1 MRDLFLLKYARICF
15 NFGFMTNIKREHAI
29 SIFSAAVH
37 AVQPSQLMR
46 QHVQLHDDIL
56 TVCGRTFSLP
66 ARRPVWIFG
75 AGKAAAAM
83 AQALEAILSHV
94 RLQGMVITKYEHALP
109 LQHIHVAE
117 AGHPLP
123 DDNGVRA
130 TAQMVAQLQSVQAG
144 DVLLFLLSG
153 GASALLAD
161 YPEGAS
167 LAQVQQVFELLLK
180 SGADIHEMNVVRK
193 HLSAVKGG
201 QLALL
206 ADTDAWCSLI
216 LSDVVGDDLSVI
228 GSGPTV
234 PDPSTFSDAVAIL
247 DKYNLTTLLPA
258 AIQDHLRRGSAGTIA
273 ETPKPGHAGLHAVN
287 NFLIGSNTI
296 ALEAAAQ
303 KAISLGY
310 ATQVLTSAA
319 RGLATA
325 IAAELVTA
333 ASCWKGSR
341 PACILMGGES
351 TVTVT
356 GQGLGGRNQH
366 LALAAGLLLAAQAGI
381 TILSA
386 GTDGTDG
393 PTDAAGAVTDRELM
407 LHAAAQGL
415 DAAHYLAQHDAYH
428 FFEKAGGLIKTGPT
442 QTNVMDIMLAII
454 S

>member
-1 MRDLFLLKYARICF
+1 
-15 NFGFMTNIKREHAI
+15 MTNIKREHAI
-29 SIFSAAVH
+29 SIFNAAVH
-37 AVQPSQLMR
+37 AVQPSQLMQ
-46 QHVQLHDDIL
+46 QHVQLRDDIL
-56 TVCGRTFSLP
+56 TVCGKTFSLP
-66 ARRPVWIFG
+66 AGRPVWIFG

-83 AQALEAILSHV
+83 AQALEAILPHV

-109 LQHIHVAE
+109 LQQIHVVE

-167 LAQVQQVFELLLK
+167 LVQVQQVFELLLK

-206 ADTDAWCSLI
+206 ADTNAWCSLI

-258 AIQDHLRRGSAGTIA
+258 AIQNHLRQGCAGTIR
-273 ETPKPGHAGLHAVN
+273 ETPKPGHRRLSAVN
-287 NFLIGSNTI
+287 NFLIGSNAI

-303 KAISLGY
+303 KAISFGY
-310 ATQVLTSAA
+310 ATQVLTSTA
-319 RGLATA
+319 RGQATA

-333 ASCWKGSR
+333 AGSWKGSR

-356 GQGLGGRNQH
+356 GHGLGGRNQH

-381 TILSA
+381 TVLSA

-393 PTDAAGAVTDRELM
+393 PTDAAGAVADPELM

-415 DAAHYLAQHDAYH
+415 DATHHLAQHDAYH

>member
-1 MRDLFLLKYARICF
+1 
-15 NFGFMTNIKREHAI
+15 MTNMIREHAI
-29 SIFSAAVH
+29 SIFNAAVD
-37 AVQPSQLMR
+37 AVQPSHLMQR
-46 QHVQLHDDIL
+46 HVQLRDDAL
-56 TVCGRTFSLP
+56 TVCGKPFSLP
-66 ARRPVWIFG
+66 AGRPVWIFG

-83 AQALEAILSHV
+83 AQALEPILAHV
-94 RLQGMVITKYEHALP
+94 PVQGIVITKYEHALP
-109 LQHIHVAE
+109 LQYIQVTE

-123 DDNGVRA
+123 DENGVQA
-130 TAQMVAQLQSVQAG
+130 TAQMIAQLKAVQPG
-144 DVLLFLLSG
+144 DIVLFLLSG

-161 YPEGAS
+161 YPEEAS
-167 LAQVQQVFELLLK
+167 LIQVQQVFELLLK

-193 HLSAVKGG
+193 HLSSVKGG

-216 LSDVVGDDLSVI
+216 LSDVVGDDLSII

-247 DKYNLTTLLPA
+247 DKYHLTAKLPV
-258 AIQDHLRRGSAGTIA
+258 AIHSHLQHGCAGDIP
-273 ETPKPGHAGLHAVN
+273 ETPKPGHAGFRHVN
-287 NFLIGSNTI
+287 NFLVGTNAI

-303 KAISLGY
+303 KAVSLGY
-310 ATQVLTSAA
+310 ATQVLTST
-319 RGLATA
+319 ATGQA
-325 IAAELVTA
+325 TSIAAELTGA
-333 ASCWKGSR
+333 AQNWKGSR

-351 TVTVT
+351 TVTVS

-366 LALAAGLLLAAQAGI
+366 LVLAAGPLLAAQPGI

-393 PTDAAGAVTDRELM
+393 PTDAAGAVADHELM
-407 LHAAAQGL
+407 LNAAAQGL
-415 DAAHYLAQHDAYH
+415 DATHYLAQHDAYH

>member
-1 MRDLFLLKYARICF
+1 
-15 NFGFMTNIKREHAI
+15 MTNMMREHAI
-29 SIFSAAVH
+29 SIFSAAVD
-37 AVQPSQLMR
+37 AVQPSHLMQ
-46 QHVQLHDDIL
+46 QHVQLPDGTL
-56 TVCGRTFSLP
+56 TVCGKTFSLP
-66 ARRPVWIFG
+66 AGRPVWVFG

-83 AQALEAILSHV
+83 AQALEPILSPV
-94 RLQGMVITKYEHALP
+94 PVQGIVITKYEHALP
-109 LQHIHVAE
+109 LQHIRVAE

-123 DDNGVRA
+123 DESGVQA
-130 TAQMVAQLQSVQAG
+130 TAQMIARLKAVQPG
-144 DVLLFLLSG
+144 DVVLFLLSG

-167 LAQVQQVFELLLK
+167 LTQVQQVFELLLK

-193 HLSAVKGG
+193 HLSSVKGG

-206 ADTDAWCSLI
+206 ANTHAWCSLI
-216 LSDVVGDDLSVI
+216 LSDVVGDDLSII

-247 DKYNLTTLLPA
+247 DKYSLTAKLPA
-258 AIQDHLRRGSAGTIA
+258 AIHDHLQRGCAGDIR
-273 ETPKPGHAGLHAVN
+273 ETPKPGHQGLHAVN
-287 NFLIGSNTI
+287 NFLIGSNAI
-296 ALEAAAQ
+296 ALEAAKQ
-303 KAISLGY
+303 KAIALGY
-310 ATQVLTSAA
+310 STQVLTSAA
-319 RGLATA
+319 TGQAA
-325 IAAELVTA
+325 SIAAELVA
-333 ASCWKGSR
+333 AARDWKGRR

-356 GQGLGGRNQH
+356 GHGLGGRNQH
-366 LALAAGLLLAAQAGI
+366 LALAAGQLLAAEPGI

-393 PTDAAGAVTDRELM
+393 PTDAAGAVTDSELM
-407 LHAAAQGL
+407 LSAAAKGL
-415 DAAHYLAQHDAYH
+415 DAAHYLEQHDAYH

>member
-1 MRDLFLLKYARICF
+1 MS
-15 NFGFMTNIKREHAI
+15 NIMREHAI
-29 SIFSAAVH
+29 SIFNAAVD
-37 AVQPSQLMR
+37 AVQPSHLMQ
-46 QHVQLHDDIL
+46 QHVQLRGDVL
-56 TVCGRTFSLP
+56 TVCGKTFSLP
-66 ARRPVWIFG
+66 AGRPVWIFG

-83 AQALEAILSHV
+83 AQALEPIFPHV
-94 RLQGMVITKYEHALP
+94 PVQGIVITKYEHALP
-109 LQHIHVAE
+109 LQHVRVAE

-123 DDNGVRA
+123 DENGVQA
-130 TAQMVAQLQSVQAG
+130 TAQMITQLKRVQPG
-144 DVLLFLLSG
+144 DVVLFLLSG

-193 HLSAVKGG
+193 HLSSVKGG

-206 ADTDAWCSLI
+206 ADTDAWSSLI
-216 LSDVVGDDLSVI
+216 LSDVVGDDLSII

-247 DKYNLTTLLPA
+247 DKYNLTTKLPT
-258 AIQDHLRRGSAGTIA
+258 AIHEHMQRGCAGDIPD
-273 ETPKPGHAGLHAVN
+273 TPKPGHAGLKHVN
-287 NFLIGSNTI
+287 NFLVGSNAI
-296 ALEAAAQ
+296 ALDAAAQ
-303 KAISLGY
+303 QAVSLGY
-310 ATQVLTSAA
+310 ATQVLTST
-319 RGLATA
+319 ATGQA
-325 IAAELVTA
+325 TSIAAELVGKA
-333 ASCWKGSR
+333 KDWKGTR

-366 LALAAGLLLAAQAGI
+366 LALAAGLLLATRPGM

-393 PTDAAGAVTDRELM
+393 PTDAAGAVTDQELM
-407 LHAAAQGL
+407 LSAAAQGL